1 MPVRVC
7 VCVCVD
13 CIHAVTVVM
22 DTGKVLAVISGT
34 CLRVEKPVGRVSVLF
49 FFFSSESWD
58 DRDGPGTGKQKRNQ
72 TNKKKAVHLR
82 VVVVVLVL
90 IYKANARPPSLVG
103 VRREEMKN
111 SQSKSG
117 HSPAVS

>member
-1 MPVRVC
+1 
-7 VCVCVD
+7 
-13 CIHAVTVVM
+13 M

-49 FFFSSESWD
+49 FFFFFRPS
-58 DRDGPGTGKQKRNQ
+58 PGTIGTAREQENKKQTKQK
-72 TNKKKAVHLR
+72 KKKAVHLR

>member
-1 MPVRVC
+1 MPVRVCVC

-49 FFFSSESWD
+49 FFFFSSESWD
-58 DRDGPGTGKQKRNQ
+58 DRDGPGTGKQKTNQ
-72 TNKKKAVHLR
+72 TKKK
-82 VVVVVLVL
+82 
-90 IYKANARPPSLVG
+90 KSCPPPCCSCGACFNLQG
-103 VRREEMKN
+103 
-111 SQSKSG
+111 
-117 HSPAVS
+117 